1 MKIETRA
8 GISLLSLVVVAAVV
22 AGCGGPA
29 SAPTTSQPSGPPI
42 DAALYLLSQE
52 PGGAQDVI
60 KARKASKSEEEV
72 VIVGRIGGDKN
83 PWVEG
88 RAAFSIVDKSLKA
101 CSDIPGDKCPH
112 PWDYCCES
120 NLSTSKALVKVVDE
134 NGKLLGQ
141 DARTLLNVKE
151 LQTVV
156 VRGKAQRDEKGNLT
170 VLATG
175 VYVKK

>member
-1 MKIETRA
+1 MKIKSRA
-8 GISLLSLVVVAAVV
+8 WISLLSMVIAVVV
-22 AGCGGPA
+22 AGCGRQA
-29 SAPTTSQPSGPPI
+29 STTAIPQPSGPPI
-42 DAALYLLSQE
+42 DASLYLLPQE

-60 KARKASKSEEEV
+60 KARKASKDQDEV
-72 VIVGRIGGDKN
+72 IVVGRIGGDKN
-83 PWVEG
+83 PWVDG

-101 CSDIPGDKCPH
+101 CSDTPGDNCPY
-112 PWDYCCES
+112 PWDYCCETKK
-120 NLSTSKALVKVVDE
+120 LPTARALVKVVDE
-134 NGKLLGQ
+134 KGQLLGQ

-175 VYVKK
+175 VYVRK